1 MSITT
6 AFGFAERLEHLRRR
20 KEEQTKEK
28 LDRIGPIDEDDY
40 GFVCPPAE
48 FTWTPPIC
56 DADGFWHGAD
66 AWSINF
72 ADLMERH
79 PLYVDPRDA
88 LAGRWM
94 FFMSRLRPRK
104 WPQSAETPESLYK
117 NQFQPLRG
125 VLGNTPIVSAAEHEK
140 RFETAMEWDYSHLH
154 EEQERYSIIDGI
166 GGDQHFCTDF
176 QIGLRL
182 GWGGILTKVRDSR
195 LALADDPKARELLDA
210 EERVVLAIQ
219 TLIRRTAAYARE
231 LAQAEECP
239 ELQKNL
245 REMGEIN
252 ERLVDEPPTTFREA
266 CQWIA
271 WEGIVGRTYNRE
283 GAGGQLD
290 EILRPYYEAD
300 VAAGILDDEEAIFIL
315 ACLLLNDP
323 KYYQLGG
330 PDETGRDQTSH
341 VSFLILEAAHR
352 LQSSCNL
359 TIRVHDGLDD
369 DLLTTGVRHLLQD
382 RKSWPRF
389 SGDKALVEGFVR
401 NGYSKELARQRIAV
415 GCHWMAIPG
424 REYTLNDLVKIN
436 TAKVFQVAWRE
447 TLDAESAPTLD
458 SLWDRFVDH
467 LRRAVLCT
475 AKGIDFHLDHQW
487 KNEPEL
493 VLNLL
498 CHGPIEKGRDISDG
512 GVEFYNMC
520 VDAAALA
527 TVADSFAAIEQRVVD
542 EERMSWRELDAILT
556 RDFADTPRERLMLQK
571 SDRYGQGD
579 SRGDKWATRITE
591 AFTRLVKEQPT
602 PGGRNMIPGWF
613 SWADTIRLGNAVG
626 ATPNGRLAGTPIS
639 HGANPNPGFRTD
651 GAATAMAT
659 AIAGV
664 QPGYGNTAPM
674 QLELDPGL
682 AHLDGAVEHVAS
694 LIRTHFRLGGT
705 LMNISI
711 VDAKKILE
719 AHEDPTRYPD
729 LIVRVTGFSA
739 YFANLSPDFRQLV
752 VDRVVAERMG

>member
-1 MSITT
+1 MKTS
-6 AFGFAERLEHLRRR
+6 APFGFKERLEHLRRR
-20 KEEQTKEK
+20 KEEQTREK

-40 GFVCPPAE
+40 GFVCPPAD

-66 AWSINF
+66 AWSKNF
-72 ADLMERH
+72 ADLMEKH
-79 PLYVDPRDA
+79 PLYIDPMDA

-94 FFMSRLRPRK
+94 FFMSRMRPRK
-104 WPQSAETPESLYK
+104 WPKGSA
-117 NQFQPLRG
+117 
-125 VLGNTPIVSAAEHEK
+125 
-140 RFETAMEWDYSHLH
+140 WDYPHLN
-154 EEQERYSIIDGI
+154 EEQERYNIIDGI

-176 QIGLRL
+176 EIGLKL
-182 GWGGILTKVRDSR
+182 GWGGIIEKVRRSR
-195 LALADDPKARELLDA
+195 ETLADDPKATELLDA

-219 TLIRRTAAYARE
+219 TLISRTAAYTRE
-231 LAQAEECP
+231 LELAEPRP
-239 ELQKNL
+239 ELGANL
-245 REMGEIN
+245 REMAEIN
-252 ERLVDEPPTTFREA
+252 ERLVEGPPKTFREV

-290 EILRPYYEAD
+290 ELLRPYYEAD
-300 VAAGILDDEEAIFIL
+300 VAAGILDDEEAVFIL

-330 PDETGRDQTSH
+330 PDAIGCDQTSH
-341 VSFLILEAAHR
+341 VSFLVLEAAHLLR
-352 LQSSCNL
+352 SSCNI

-369 DLLTTGVRHLLQD
+369 NLLNAGVRYLLED

-401 NGYSKELARQRIAV
+401 NGYTEELARQRIAV

-436 TAKVFQVAWRE
+436 TAKVFEVAWRE
-447 TLDAESAPTLD
+447 TLDGQAAPTLD
-458 SLWDRFVDH
+458 SLWEHFVDH
-467 LRRAVLCT
+467 LGRAVLCT

-542 EERMSWRELDAILT
+542 EERMSWSELDTLLT
-556 RDFADTPRERLMLQK
+556 SDFANGVRERLMLQK
-571 SDRYGQGD
+571 SDRYGQGN
-579 SRGDKWATRITE
+579 SRGDKWAARITE
-591 AFTRLVKEQPT
+591 AFTRHVKKHPT

-613 SWADTIRLGNAVG
+613 SWADTIRLGRTVG
-626 ATPNGRLAGTPIS
+626 ATPNGRPTGAPIS
-639 HGANPNPGFRTD
+639 HGANPNPGFRKD

-659 AIAGV
+659 AIARV

-674 QLELDPGL
+674 QLEIDPGL
-682 AHLDGAVEHVAS
+682 ANLDGAVEHVAS
-694 LIRTHFRLGGT
+694 LIRTHFHLGGT

-711 VDAKKILE
+711 VDAKKIFE

-729 LIVRVTGFSA
+729 LIVRVTGFTA